1 MTRAEAPGARRAP
14 VRDDDMPAEEPAA
27 AWQVRAWRRV
37 CVRAHAA
44 FAGGKGALL
53 AAVSIVLD
61 QGIASLQGL
70 RKCTGAVAEQD
81 APREHDRPGKRATA
95 GRLVDEAA
103 AEAIAP
109 KPRRRLRRLLV
120 YLCVMLA
127 GAMLGTALAYK
138 LLAQLLERQA
148 LEIQRQELRLSGYSN
163 SMSALKGKLARQQ
176 AQRAEVEARLAKSLA
191 ENAKTLEQMRART
204 PPPAVGEDRG
214 GGIARKARGAWT
226 GSGNCTVGSGDV
238 RSVLAGCIAEMN
250 RR

>member
-1 MTRAEAPGARRAP
+1 
-14 VRDDDMPAEEPAA
+14 MPAEEPAA
-27 AWQVRAWRRV
+27 AAAWR
-37 CVRAHAA
+37 VRTRAA
-44 FAGGKGALL
+44 IGGGKGALL
-53 AAVSIVLD
+53 AAARVALD
-61 QGIASLQGL
+61 NCIAFLQGL
-70 RKCTGAVAEQD
+70 RRRAGAAAERD
-81 APREHDRPGKRATA
+81 APREHERPGKRATA

-103 AEAIAP
+103 AEAVIAP

-120 YLCVMLA
+120 YLCAMLA

-148 LEIQRQELRLSGYSN
+148 LEIQRQELRLSGYSK
-163 SMSALKGKLARQQ
+163 SVSELKGKLARQQ

-191 ENAKTLEQMRART
+191 ENAKTLEQMRARQTSALAGRART
-204 PPPAVGEDRG
+204 PSPADGEDRG
-214 GGIARKARGAWT
+214 DGIARKARGGWT